1 MACRIAERVKLEGGI
16 EKFFEGGY
24 ASGWFFK
31 VSDAFMGQLDIAET
45 LKGATAGTCY
55 SFEAGDIFYD
65 SSAAYEMPWGEAVRA
80 VSCALRVTD
89 AVPSSI
95 VVDEVR
101 SEDGEAKSSSA
112 LQTAGSCLKSSGAA
126 RTGRWTFPRRAKWN
140 ATSLSSPGFCAR
152 ASFRAL
158 AYFWAGAS
166 GRAPGGLPGNAARG
180 LKVRAGRAES
190 GRLGLGRG

>member
-1 MACRIAERVKLEGGI
+1 MVMACRIAERVKLEGGI

-101 SEDGEAKSSSA
+101 GEDGEAKKLKRIADGRLVFEIVGRGADGA
-112 LQTAGSCLKSSGAA
+112 LDFSAA
-126 RTGRWTFPRRAKWN
+126 REVECDQFEFAGLLRTGE
-140 ATSLSSPGFCAR
+140 
-152 ASFRAL
+152 
-158 AYFWAGAS
+158 
-166 GRAPGGLPGNAARG
+166 LP
-180 LKVRAGRAES
+180 
-190 GRLGLGRG
+190 RLGIFLGRG